1 MAFANN
7 RGVFILGSRKA
18 LKSAEIAEIK
28 PSANFCVPLKNGY
41 ASESKP
47 LVKVGQNVK
56 CGSVLASPT
65 DNSSAFVYSPVSG
78 NVVSVDKRLNS
89 FGQECIIVEIAPSLK
104 NTYLYFKPLVEQTK
118 ANLFGR
124 LVESGSVDTWGN
136 RYPSY
141 KKYLSANIRKAQTLI
156 VKLYDSDGF
165 VLSNSVIAKQYA
177 KEVAQGA
184 MLFLKVSNCDEVCF
198 VISGADYIDISNRIK
213 SELANL
219 SIDLSRFSFVKA
231 GKKYPSDEAHLL
243 AKAFGRKTVKIENNV
258 EDFGVFVESAQTCL
272 NFYNAVYKNE
282 PTISSV
288 YTISGSTFKAPA
300 LVWVLNGTKAQEIFA
315 KFPILNKEK
324 FDSYAI
330 GGAMAGINQISF
342 EAELPLSQTSLV
354 SFVSQ
359 NQANELPC
367 INCGK
372 CTKVCPTRLEP
383 MALDLYAQEKDFGR
397 AKKCGAIACI
407 GCGACSFV
415 CPAKRNLSQRIGDMK
430 DKIIAG
436 RTI

>member
-28 PSANFCVPLKNGY
+28 TSANFCVPLKNGY

-47 LVKVGQNVK
+47 LVVVGQNVK
-56 CGSVLASPT
+56 CGSALASPT

-78 NVVSVDKRLNS
+78 NVVAVDKRLNS
-89 FGQECIIVEIAPSLK
+89 FGQECIIIEIAPSLK
-104 NTYLYFKPLVEQTK
+104 NTFLYFKPIGEQTK

-124 LVESGSVDTWGN
+124 LVESGSVDTWGQ
-136 RYPSY
+136 RFPSY
-141 KKYLSANIRKAQTLI
+141 KKYLSANIRKAQTLV

-165 VLSNSVIAKQYA
+165 VLSNSVIAKQYP
-177 KEVAQGA
+177 KEIAQGA
-184 MLFLKVSNCDEVCF
+184 MLFQRVSNCDEVCF
-198 VISGADYIDISNRIK
+198 VIGASDYNDVSASVKGELVNLGADM
-213 SELANL
+213 
-219 SIDLSRFSFVKA
+219 SRFSFVKA
-231 GKKYPSDEAHLL
+231 GKKYPSDEEHLL
-243 AKAFGRKTVKIENNV
+243 AKNFGRKTVKIEHNV
-258 EDFGVFVESAQTCL
+258 EDFGVFIESAQTCL

-300 LVWVLNGTKAQEIFA
+300 VVNILNGTRASDVFA
-315 KFPILNKEK
+315 KYNIKDKEK
-324 FDSYAI
+324 FYSYAI
-330 GGAMAGINQISF
+330 GGAMAGVSQMSF
-342 EAELPLSQTSLV
+342 DAELPLSQTSLV
-354 SFVSQ
+354 SF
-359 NQANELPC
+359 ERKDKEPEMPC

-372 CTKVCPTRLEP
+372 CTKVCPVKLEP
-383 MALDLYAQEKDFGR
+383 MALDLYAEEKDFGR

-415 CPAKRNLSQRIGDMK
+415 CPAKRNLAQRIGDMK
-430 DKIIAG
+430 DNIRAG
-436 RTI
+436 RTM